1 MDIGDKVTLK
11 TAVRSLYVGKITQMC
26 KDLSKDDKPKWI
38 IVEKEEHIAEFY
50 WRFGA
55 WRNKEMFIQFTDD
68 FEKEHEGDQNRMR
81 KAYEKL
87 GGEFVSE
94 HNLTPITVIEGVTK
108 KATNWHKRNL
118 EFTS

>member
-1 MDIGDKVTLK
+1 MNIGDKVSLK
-11 TAVRSLYVGKITQMC
+11 TAVRSLYVGQITQIC
-26 KDLSKDDKPKWI
+26 KDLSKDGKPKWI

-55 WRNKEMFIQFTDD
+55 WRNKEEFIKFTDT

-81 KAYEKL
+81 MEYELL
-87 GGEFVSE
+87 GGKFVSE

-108 KATNWHKRNL
+108 KGTNWHKRNL